1 MIESINLL
9 LIFYFIKEDI
19 YIKLFLSHIHKY
31 YLISIIVKWTDKFLL
46 FS

>member
-19 YIKLFLSHIHKY
+19 YIKLFLPHKHKY
-31 YLISIIVKWTDKFLL
+31 YLISITVKWTD
-46 FS
+46 